1 MAAAAGVTDE
11 GTLIFSAWPDTCTAV
26 NEVQKGPE
34 QEEIDNFCCSEGTT
48 NTLGVFPQTE
58 AVWAL
63 GKEDLCVHFTP
74 SPREGDTKPHGGH
87 QDFRWPHTRGT
98 ATSSFPKPQ
107 PLCIDSGCRIR
118 CDPTRHRLET
128 CRDALAQTTS
138 LLGFGFLAPSARPHH
153 RGSMFTC
160 HVHLLLAVP
169 QFYVTSQVTSTPC
182 ISVPLPKIFLTH
194 ISFEA
199 AAGLLGAIC
208 RANPQ
213 LIPSSGAA
221 AMKYR
226 LRDLRHFQIWS

>member
-1 MAAAAGVTDE
+1 M
-11 GTLIFSAWPDTCTAV
+11 
-26 NEVQKGPE
+26 
-34 QEEIDNFCCSEGTT
+34 
-48 NTLGVFPQTE
+48 GVFPQTE

-160 HVHLLLAVP
+160 HVHPAPGCSPVLHDQPSYLHSLHLSSP
-169 QFYVTSQVTSTPC
+169 SQNIFYP
-182 ISVPLPKIFLTH
+182 H
-194 ISFEA
+194 
-199 AAGLLGAIC
+199 
-208 RANPQ
+208 Q
-213 LIPSSGAA
+213 L
-221 AMKYR
+221 
-226 LRDLRHFQIWS
+226 

>member
-63 GKEDLCVHFTP
+63 GKEDLCVHLLPAQGKGTQ
-74 SPREGDTKPHGGH
+74 SHMEVTKISGGH
-87 QDFRWPHTRGT
+87 IPVG
-98 ATSSFPKPQ
+98 Q
-107 PLCIDSGCRIR
+107 PPAASQSPNLC
-118 CDPTRHRLET
+118 
-128 CRDALAQTTS
+128 AQTLAVGSGVILQGPGWRPAGMLLHKPPPCWALDSWLHQHGHTTEAPCS
-138 LLGFGFLAPSARPHH
+138 LAMS
-153 RGSMFTC
+153 T
-160 HVHLLLAVP
+160 LLLAVP